1 MASWKGECGVCGRA
15 DGFGT
20 GKYCFLSGDEVETIE
35 GMLMFPVL
43 DQEKLE
49 KVKRLIDAADY
60 YTELLH
66 RSLPLTDVLTS
77 ILIPSLFFPLHSH
90 NTRNCRE
97 LWRLR
102 MALGLLKKGR
112 GGGQM
117 SA

>member
-1 MASWKGECGVCGRA
+1 
-15 DGFGT
+15 
-20 GKYCFLSGDEVETIE
+20 
-35 GMLMFPVL
+35 MFPVL